1 MRRVNEPGD
10 FGSGRVKS
18 EVAIASAFVK
28 RESLLPYIELGVP
41 RRLTGGLT
49 LPHYRKRFELELSLK
64 RVTSCTAPAR
74 SLDGVTASSSLCR

>member
-18 EVAIASAFVK
+18 EVPIASAFVK

-49 LPHYRKRFELELSLK
+49 WLHYRMGFELDE
-64 RVTSCTAPAR
+64 
-74 SLDGVTASSSLCR
+74 ASKG